1 MSDGIAVEKGQIYG
15 PWREGINAA
24 RNMKGSIHDNATATQ
39 IGMRG
44 GTVAGTVHLDLFAPL
59 VQKAWGKR
67 WFEQGSLSLFYT
79 FATTDREE
87 VRAII
92 DQPPA
97 GNNDVQVKCHVEMR
111 DGKVVMQGTVAA
123 GNPEEPPHLQTV
135 EMKNAAREELRI
147 LAGINI
153 GDEFG
158 PKDVIA
164 TPESVARRLENL
176 EDTID
181 WYKGPSPWGPS
192 LVPLSNLFGLIHIQ
206 NNQQFQA
213 VPFFGASEFRMVNG
227 PVKIGV
233 PYRAVNKIISIGAG
247 ARTEMFWIDGWLYEK
262 NSDKLVATMRHLN
275 RYMKAGSP
283 LYPEIK

>member
-1 MSDGIAVEKGQIYG
+1 MSEGIVVEKGQLYG

-24 RNMKGSIHDNATATQ
+24 RNMKGSIHDNVTATK

-59 VQKAWGKR
+59 VQKAWGKH
-67 WFEQGSLSLFYT
+67 WFEQGSLSMFYT
-79 FATTDREE
+79 FATIDTEV
-87 VRAII
+87 VRAVI
-92 DQPPA
+92 DQPPVDKK
-97 GNNDVQVKCHVEMR
+97 DVQVKGHAEMR
-111 DGKVVMQGTVAA
+111 DGKVVMQGTVSV
-123 GNPEEPPHLQTV
+123 GNPGEPSHLQTQ
-135 EMKNAAREELRI
+135 EMKNAPKEELRI

-153 GDEFG
+153 GDEYG
-158 PKDVIA
+158 PKEVMA

-181 WYKGPSPWGPS
+181 WYRGPSPWGPS
-192 LVPLSNLFGLIHIQ
+192 LVPLSNLFGLIHIYD
-206 NNQQFQA
+206 NQQFKA

-227 PVKIGV
+227 PVKTGT

-262 NSDKLVATMRHLN
+262 GSDKLVATMRHLN

-283 LYPEIK
+283 LYPEMK